1 VKRRIL
7 AWVLPAAVVGVAL
20 VATGA
25 ATGTIGPS
33 SAKHASTLPASS
45 CGPVQYSGSGKPQ
58 FIVPSDL
65 PLQGSSRSQTIEMTK
80 AIAFTLKNRS
90 YKAGKYTVGYQS
102 CDDSTA
108 QAGKWDPAKCSGN
121 AGLYSRDKTVIAVI
135 GTFNSGCAEIEVPVA
150 NRAGLQ
156 YLSPANTYIGL
167 THRPALPGEPQKYY
181 PTGRRTYARV
191 VAADDFQAAADLLLM
206 TQTLHKTK
214 VYILNDKEAY
224 GFGIASAL
232 QNVAIKS
239 KLLKVV
245 GFEAWNGKA
254 ASYEDIA
261 SKVNDSGANVVFL
274 GGVECLNGGK
284 LIKDLKAGAPNAAIV
299 GPDGFSSFKDTIKD
313 AGSASNNMWI
323 SIAGQPYRFLDAS
336 GKAFAKQFGKS
347 IGLTP
352 SKVNPYS
359 NYGATAMALLLDAI
373 AKSDGTRSS
382 VTSRIYSRCYKATAI
397 GDFCLNKNGDTNAGV
412 ISFYQ
417 VRGQNA
423 PFVKIITP
431 PAALVAKAT
440 P

>member
-1 VKRRIL
+1 
-7 AWVLPAAVVGVAL
+7 VVGVAL

-25 ATGTIGPS
+25 ATGKIAGPS
-33 SAKHASTLPASS
+33 GAKHASTLPASS
-45 CGPVQYSGSGKPQ
+45 CGPVQYGGSGKPQ

-80 AIAFTLKNRS
+80 AIAFTLKNRH

-121 AGLYSRDKTVIAVI
+121 AGLYARDRSVIGVI

-150 NRAGLQ
+150 NRAALQ

-167 THRPALPGEPQKYY
+167 THRPALPGEPNKYY
-181 PTGRRTYARV
+181 PTGKRTYARV
-191 VAADDFQAAADLLLM
+191 VAADDFQASADLLLM
-206 TQTLHKTK
+206 TKTLHKKK

-232 QNVAIKS
+232 QNVSKKS
-239 KLLKVV
+239 GLIKVV
-245 GFEAWNGKA
+245 GFQAWDGKA

-261 SKVNDSGANVVFL
+261 TKISNSGADVVFL

-284 LIKDLKAGAPNAAIV
+284 LIKDIKSGAPNATIV

-313 AGSASNNMWI
+313 AGSASDGMWI
-323 SIAGQPYRFLDAS
+323 SIAGQPYQHLNAA
-336 GKAFAKQFGKS
+336 GKKFAKDFGKS
-347 IGLTP
+347 IGQPAT
-352 SKVNPYS
+352 KVNPCS
-359 NYGATAMALLLDAI
+359 NYGATAMLVMLKAISASGGKRGGVSGHVYQRSFKNTPIGNFALN
-373 AKSDGTRSS
+373 S
-382 VTSRIYSRCYKATAI
+382 
-397 GDFCLNKNGDTNAGV
+397 NGDTNAGV
-412 ISFYQ
+412 ISFYH
-417 VRGQNA
+417 VAGGNA
-423 PFVKIITP
+423 PFLKVISPK
-431 PAALVAKAT
+431 ASLVALAK

>member
-1 VKRRIL
+1 M
-7 AWVLPAAVVGVAL
+7 PAAVVAIAL

-25 ATGTIGPS
+25 ATGKIGPS
-33 SAKHASTLPASS
+33 SAKHAATLPASS
-45 CGPVQYSGSGKPQ
+45 CGPVQYAGSGKPQ
-58 FIVPSDL
+58 FIIPSDL

-80 AIAFTLKNRS
+80 AIAFTLKNRK

-121 AGLYSRDKTVIAVI
+121 AGLYSRDKQVIAVI

-167 THRPALPGEPQKYY
+167 THRPALPGEPNKYY
-181 PTGRRTYARV
+181 PTGKRTYARV

-206 TQTLHKTK
+206 VRTLHKK
-214 VYILNDKEAY
+214 SVYILNDKEAY

-232 QNVAIKS
+232 RNVAKKS
-239 KLLKVV
+239 KLIKVA
-245 GFEAWNGKA
+245 GFAAWDGKA

-261 SKVNDSGANVVFL
+261 TKISNSGADAVFL

-284 LIKDLKAGAPNAAIV
+284 LIKDIKAGAPKATIV

-313 AGSASNNMWI
+313 AGAASDKMWI
-323 SIAGQPYRFLDAS
+323 SIAGQPFKFLGPS
-336 GKAFAKQFGKS
+336 GKAFARAFGKS
-347 IGLTP
+347 IGLTA

-359 NYGATAMALLLDAI
+359 NYGATAMAIMLDAV
-373 AKSDGTRSS
+373 AKSGGTRAG
-382 VTSRIYSRCYKATAI
+382 VTKAIYNRCYKATAI
-397 GDFCLNKNGDTNAGV
+397 GSFCLNKNGDTNQGT

-417 VRGQNA
+417 VRGSNA

-431 PAALVAKAT
+431 PTSLVAKAT

>member
-1 VKRRIL
+1 MKRRIL
-7 AWVLPAAVVGVAL
+7 AWVLPAAVVGIAL

-25 ATGTIGPS
+25 ATGKIGPS
-33 SAKHASTLPASS
+33 SAKHPSTLPASS
-45 CGPVQYSGSGKPQ
+45 CGPVKYGGSGKPK
-58 FIVPSDL
+58 FIIPSDL

-80 AIAFTLKNRS
+80 AIEFTIKNAGW
-90 YKAGKYTVGYQS
+90 KAGKYTIGYQS

-121 AGLYSRDKTVIAVI
+121 AGLYARDKSVIAVI

-167 THRPALPGEPQKYY
+167 THRPALPGEPNKYY
-181 PTGRRTYARV
+181 PTGKRTYARV

-206 TQTLHKTK
+206 KQLKK
-214 VYILNDKEAY
+214 KSVYILNDKEAY

-232 QNVAIKS
+232 RNVAKKS
-239 KLLKVV
+239 KLLKVA
-245 GFEAWNGKA
+245 GFQAWDGKA

-261 SKVNDSGANVVFL
+261 TKINNSGADVVFL

-284 LIKDLKAGAPNAAIV
+284 LIKDIKAGAPNVTIV

-313 AGSASNNMWI
+313 AGAASDKMWI
-323 SIAGQPYRFLDAS
+323 SIAGQPFKFLDAS
-336 GKAFAKQFGKS
+336 GKAFARKFGKS
-347 IGLTP
+347 IGLTAA
-352 SKVNPYS
+352 KVNPYS
-359 NYGATAMALLLDAI
+359 NYGATAAQLLLGAVG
-373 AKSDGTRSS
+373 ASNGTRPS
-382 VTSRIYSRCYKATAI
+382 VTAKLYKRCYKNTPI
-397 GDFCLNKNGDTNAGV
+397 GNFCLNKNGDTNQGT

-417 VRGQNA
+417 VKGTDA
-423 PFVKIITP
+423 PFVKVITP
-431 PAALVAKAT
+431 SASLVAKAT

>member
-1 VKRRIL
+1 MKRRIL
-7 AWVLPAAVVGVAL
+7 AWVVPAAVVGVAL

-25 ATGTIGPS
+25 ATGMIGPS

-45 CGPVQYSGSGKPQ
+45 CGPVQYSGSGSPK
-58 FIVPSDL
+58 FIIASDL

-80 AIAFTLKNRS
+80 AIAFTIKNRG
-90 YKAGKYTVGYQS
+90 YKAGNYTVGYQS

-121 AGLYSRDKTVIAVI
+121 AGLYSRDKTVIGVI

-181 PTGRRTYARV
+181 PSGKRTYARV
-191 VAADDFQAAADLLLM
+191 VAADDFQASADLLLL
-206 TQTLHKTK
+206 TKTLHKKK

-232 QNVAIKS
+232 QNVGIKS
-239 KLLKVV
+239 KLIKVV

-261 SKVNDSGANVVFL
+261 TKVSDSGADAVFL

-284 LIKDLKAGAPNAAIV
+284 LIKDLKAGAPNATIV
-299 GPDGFSSFKDTIKD
+299 APDGFSSFKDTIKD
-313 AGSASNNMWI
+313 AGSASDKMWI
-323 SIAGQPYRFLDAS
+323 SIAGQPYKYLDAS
-336 GKAFAKQFGKS
+336 GKAFAVSFGKS

-359 NYGATAMALLLDAI
+359 NYGATAMLVMLKAI
-373 AKSDGTRSS
+373 AASGGKRGGVSGHVYQRSFKN
-382 VTSRIYSRCYKATAI
+382 TPI
-397 GDFCLNKNGDTNAGV
+397 GNFQLNSNGDTNAGV
-412 ISFYQ
+412 ISFYH
-417 VRGQNA
+417 VVGNNA
-423 PFVKIITP
+423 PFLKIISP
-431 PAALVAKAT
+431 SASLVALAK